1 MSGVR
6 PINAWA
12 VIKNN
17 KLNAMDIYNHNN
29 LILDK
34 EEKLVHVII
43 SVDDKKRTTKKRNK

>member
-17 KLNAMDIYNHNN
+17 KLNAMEIYNHND

-34 EEKLVHVII
+34 GEKLVRVII
-43 SVDDKKRTTKKRNK
+43 SINETKK

>member
-17 KLNAMDIYNHNN
+17 KLNAMEIYNHSD

-34 EEKLVHVII
+34 GEKLVRVII
-43 SVDDKKRTTKKRNK
+43 SVDETKK